1 MAGRLGGLLRTTWKV
16 LLLLLVALF
25 AGAAARAEKKENSE
39 SSCEAR
45 GGVAVRLS
53 VAVEV
58 LGSAPFVLDNNNND
72 NDNNNNNNNNDKNN
86 NNNNDD
92 NNNNNNRGG
101 AQEFRRSGDP
111 LTVCVARGC
120 PASAFRGEGCEVV
133 RDQLV
138 ANLLSTG
145 QQEQEEEEE
154 EPSLPP
160 TKILVKELWPWISTS
175 PPGTGPHAVDRAVY
189 QALRSKARA
198 PRGEPSAGP
207 LRWAVLGTHGPLS
220 ALMGEHLL
228 TAQRL
233 DGGRDLELVFYGQCY
248 LCNELES
255 CRTRHLAS
263 QADDGCN
270 WFHGA
275 PDQELGGLE
284 SEIRSAASAIAAREP
299 HLSGVTCLGLLF
311 CHFLF
316 EALPASVL
324 RLQFLCMNPLQGS
337 HPALAERLL
346 RSMAARAQTERTV
359 FTTNAV
365 TSALLA
371 YHLGLPE
378 AASPAPAMGLL
389 PMALHKIAQ
398 AASWRADSPAV
409 LLARNFLMLHNAEAV
424 AFDSSL
430 RAVWPGEVNDQPTTW
445 DMEDT
450 EHVAWLLQHR
460 AVVYLPEHFYKN
472 VFNDFYAAGMPIF
485 LPSLPLLGWL
495 WPRLRQAERDATY
508 DGWLD
513 RRIPR

>member
-58 LGSAPFVLDNNNND
+58 LGSAPFVL
-72 NDNNNNNNNNDKNN
+72 
-86 NNNNDD
+86 
-92 NNNNNNRGG
+92 
-101 AQEFRRSGDP
+101 EFRRSGDP

-365 TSALLA
+365 PSALLA

-409 LLARNFLMLHNAEAV
+409 LLARNFLMLHNAAV

-472 VFNDFYAAGMPIF
+472 VFNDFY
-485 LPSLPLLGWL
+485 
-495 WPRLRQAERDATY
+495 
-508 DGWLD
+508 
-513 RRIPR
+513 

>member
-58 LGSAPFVLDNNNND
+58 LGS
-72 NDNNNNNNNNDKNN
+72 
-86 NNNNDD
+86 
-92 NNNNNNRGG
+92 
-101 AQEFRRSGDP
+101 EFRRSGDP

-255 CRTRHLAS
+255 CRTRHVAS

-389 PMALHKIAQ
+389 PMA
-398 AASWRADSPAV
+398 
-409 LLARNFLMLHNAEAV
+409 V

-450 EHVAWLLQHR
+450 EHVPEPFDLDTKLQM
-460 AVVYLPEHFYKN
+460 VE
-472 VFNDFYAAGMPIF
+472 
-485 LPSLPLLGWL
+485 
-495 WPRLRQAERDATY
+495 
-508 DGWLD
+508 
-513 RRIPR
+513 